1 LRFATT
7 HTTNLLHAFL
17 AYRFHFNGGEAIN
30 EVYGNANYV
39 DLGERGVDTRLGI
52 LNWTID
58 PRFKEYPWQSP
69 YAYYANSPIWQIDYL
84 GMGKLT
90 RYVGEDGKELANTKD
105 GNNSTITVTNDK
117 RVEFDKWKTESE
129 ANGTLNNAENN
140 MDMIHSLTPSHKGV
154 YFTNSSF
161 GLKYMTRFS
170 TLENKEY
177 SGYLLKNGLYV
188 DAVEGYDI
196 RIKDYEQNDHSTSGT
211 YTRIVKGKLNI
222 ANKTH
227 TVLAH
232 IHCHPQGEYWSGI
245 KRYPDGSFETTP
257 FGGDYQAFK
266 GLYFGYKAGI
276 KKFYLI
282 QGNSTIRVMNFKGGF
297 SEKSLGNIQPYLNGN
312 KKLD

>member
-1 LRFATT
+1 METDDEVVGTGNSYTT
-7 HTTNLLHAFL
+7 D
-17 AYRFHFNGGEAIN
+17 YRQ
-30 EVYGNANYV
+30 Y
-39 DLGERGVDTRLGI
+39 DPRLGRW
-52 LNWTID
+52 LSID
-58 PRFKEYPWQSP
+58 PLFRNFPWQSP

-211 YTRIVKGKLNI
+211 YTRIVKTGLELSVILMVRLKPHHLEGITKRSKGYILDTKL
-222 ANKTH
+222 ALK
-227 TVLAH
+227 
-232 IHCHPQGEYWSGI
+232 
-245 KRYPDGSFETTP
+245 
-257 FGGDYQAFK
+257 
-266 GLYFGYKAGI
+266 
-276 KKFYLI
+276 
-282 QGNSTIRVMNFKGGF
+282 NST
-297 SEKSLGNIQPYLNGN
+297 
-312 KKLD
+312 